1 MAQVLKFL
9 EGKRTYITALLLAVA
24 NFGVALGW
32 WDWSQ
37 ANVANGILASFGLA
51 FLRMGVD
58 KAGKTNDP
66 K

>member
-1 MAQVLKFL
+1 MGNVLKFL
-9 EGKRTYITALLLAVA
+9 EGKRTYITAALLAVC

-32 WDWSQ
+32 WTWEQ
-37 ANVANGILASFGLA
+37 AAVANGVLASFGLA

-58 KAGKTNDP
+58 KAGKILDP

>member
-9 EGKRTYITALLLAVA
+9 EGRKTYITAFLLAVC

-32 WDWSQ
+32 WDWAA

-58 KAGKTNDP
+58 KSGKTNDP